1 VVFRLTKS
9 GPLYLLVEASGDP
22 DRWVLPK
29 GHIEKGETAA
39 SAALREVA
47 EEAGVRARL
56 VQRLKRVQQKKGGDR
71 IHVVYFLMA
80 YEGRASGMED
90 RAVRWCSVSEAEDLI
105 DVARV
110 RKLVGSTDRLL
121 SHATREPSLAERWRW
136 LATLLLECL
145 ILGGIVLALARP
157 ALEHRHVPVAA
168 MAALALPVGFGLRA
182 LFRWFLSR
190 VERAIMRRVAVQES
204 DEELPLRLR
213 VLGRVAVH
221 LGGRGE
227 QHRRA
232 QPLSQAEH
240 VDRAVHAGLRGLHR
254 VALVEHRRGRA
265 GQVVDLVDLDVQGE
279 RHVVAHQLES
289 RLAEQ
294 VDDVVPAARVEIVDG
309 EDVVT

>member
-1 VVFRLTKS
+1 MVFRLTKS

-213 VLGRVAVH
+213 VLGGDALEREDFLGARFRISGATAVFAPLAWMVFDPVVAT
-221 LGGRGE
+221 
-227 QHRRA
+227 
-232 QPLSQAEH
+232 
-240 VDRAVHAGLRGLHR
+240 
-254 VALVEHRRGRA
+254 VALLFALGAAFVWWRIAVRRKVVLNALASEH
-265 GQVVDLVDLDVQGE
+265 D
-279 RHVVAHQLES
+279 
-289 RLAEQ
+289 
-294 VDDVVPAARVEIVDG
+294 
-309 EDVVT
+309 